1 MEIRSLRALL
11 FDLDGTLVHTAPDVH
26 AAINYARGQ
35 LGMPPI
41 SFEQAL
47 KAIGPGADRFVY
59 TVLGEENAH
68 LLDEYLAIFRPYYL
82 KTCAQ
87 NSRPFPGIVALLDC
101 LEGYPLAVVTNKRLE
116 QSMALL
122 KTIELDRYF
131 RLFVGPE
138 LVTRIKP
145 APDMIHYA
153 LAQFGIPP
161 DQALMIGDTDNDLLA
176 SKAAGVPCCA
186 VGWGYADPQF
196 LKSLQPDYFIDT
208 PGDLLHILAV
218 SGNGAA

>member
-1 MEIRSLRALL
+1 MQALL

-26 AAINYARGQ
+26 TAINYARGQ
-35 LGMPPI
+35 LGLPPI

-68 LLDEYLAIFRPYYL
+68 LLEPYLAIFRPYYL
-82 KTCAQ
+82 NICAQ
-87 NSRPFPGIVALLDC
+87 NSRPFPGIVALLDR
-101 LEGYPLAVVTNKRLE
+101 LQGYPLAVVTNKRLE

-122 KTIELDRYF
+122 KAIELDRYF

-145 APDMIHYA
+145 APDMIQYV
-153 LAQFGIPP
+153 LDQFGIAP

-196 LKSLQPDYFIDT
+196 LKSLQPDYFIET
-208 PGDLLHILAV
+208 PGDLLQILAE
-218 SGNGAA
+218 SGNGVAG